1 MNPQQK
7 RELRAGVTQGA
18 VIGVLLAVLA
28 LPLLSGLRTSASA
41 PTAAPAPAPSAP
53 VKTLPLRQVD
63 FAGISAPLDVRTVAG
78 WAVASRN
85 HADAPFA
92 VIDKHRTHLWVFD
105 RGGRL
110 HGQTPVLLGYAPG
123 DDSVP
128 GIGRRPIQQVR
139 PEERTTPAGRF
150 EVASGRNLLNEDVI
164 WIDYEAAVSMHRVR
178 ATDPRERRIER
189 LATTTT
195 ADNRISYGCINVP
208 AAFFETVVWPTLGGQ
223 RAVVYVLPEV
233 KGLHQVFPEAAA
245 WGASQASGLPSLT
258 V

>member
-7 RELRAGVTQGA
+7 KELRSGVTQGA
-18 VIGVLLAVLA
+18 VIGALVAVLA
-28 LPLLSGLRTSASA
+28 LPLVAGLRKSEPVPATTA
-41 PTAAPAPAPSAP
+41 PTAPLTVPPVTARQADFGQDAAPA
-53 VKTLPLRQVD
+53 
-63 FAGISAPLDVRTVAG
+63 DVRTVAG

-85 HADAPFA
+85 HGDAPFA
-92 VIDKHRTHLWVFD
+92 LIDKHRTHLYVFD
-105 RGGRL
+105 SSGRL
-110 HGQTPVLLGYAPG
+110 RGQTPVLLGYAPG

-128 GIGRRPIQQVR
+128 GIGQRPIDQVR

-164 WIDYEAAVSMHRVR
+164 WIDYQAAVSMHRVR

-189 LATTTT
+189 LATATT

-208 AAFFETVVWPTLGGQ
+208 VSFFETVVWPTLGRQ

-245 WGASQASGLPSLT
+245 WGASQASGLRSLI